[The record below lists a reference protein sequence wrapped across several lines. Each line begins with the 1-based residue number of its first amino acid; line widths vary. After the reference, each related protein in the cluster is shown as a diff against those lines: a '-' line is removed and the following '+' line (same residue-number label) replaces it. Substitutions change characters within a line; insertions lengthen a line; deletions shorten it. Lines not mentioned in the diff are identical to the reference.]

1 MQSQT
6 HYASPLCPYCLM
18 GVPETFTRFMGTC
31 PGFHLSRTKEAM
43 TFSQGSPAALEQEP
57 PPLHGEWAVR
67 VECTVAN
74 MAQED
79 LKNLSFPEEVS
90 GLIEGVKISSM
101 KNLRSDGWLI
111 SHTHRSVSAIEHAQM
126 DDTYLEPAA
135 CDQLN
140 DEPPL

>member
-1 MQSQT
+1 
-6 HYASPLCPYCLM
+6 
-18 GVPETFTRFMGTC
+18 
-31 PGFHLSRTKEAM
+31 M
-43 TFSQGSPAALEQEP
+43 TFSKGSLAALEQEP
-57 PPLHGEWAVR
+57 LPLHGEGAVR

-79 LKNLSFPEEVS
+79 LQNLIFPEDVS
-90 GLIEGVKISSM
+90 GLIEGMKISSM
-101 KNLRSDGWLI
+101 KNLRPDGWLI
-111 SHTHRSVSAIEHAQM
+111 RYTHRTVSVIEHAQM